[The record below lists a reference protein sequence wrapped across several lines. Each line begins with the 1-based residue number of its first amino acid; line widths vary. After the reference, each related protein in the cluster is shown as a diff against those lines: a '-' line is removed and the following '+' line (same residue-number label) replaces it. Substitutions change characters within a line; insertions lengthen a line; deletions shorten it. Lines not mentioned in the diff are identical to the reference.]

1 MTRHDALSE
10 SVLQSRGLLMR
21 YLAGF
26 DDSNHTATAPS
37 LPNHV
42 AWILGHCALTMHRG
56 AEKIDGMARLE
67 GGFVEGRA
75 SGDAERFGTESV
87 AFGSNPAAAG
97 VAFPRMTRCTEIF
110 GGAVERLA
118 AALREASEESLDEV
132 VPFFG
137 GTSMPRWNV
146 APRIVFHNGT
156 HCGQIA
162 DLRRALGMRPIFGG

>member
-1 MTRHDALSE
+1 MTRQETLAE

-26 DDSNHTATAPS
+26 DDSNHTRSAPG

-42 AWILGHCALTMHRG
+42 AWILGHCALTMHRA
-56 AEKIDGMARLE
+56 AEKLEDGAQIDDAFIRG
-67 GGFVEGRA
+67 
-75 SGDAERFGTESV
+75 SDTGDDRRFGTESV
-87 AFGSNPAAAG
+87 STGSNPNAG
-97 VAFPRMTRCTEIF
+97 GARFPGLARCIEIF
-110 GGAVERLA
+110 SASADRLA
-118 AALREASEESLDEV
+118 GTLRGIPDAKLDEA

-137 GTSMPRWNV
+137 GALMPRWSV

-162 DLRRALGMRPIFGG
+162 DLRRVLGLKPIFS